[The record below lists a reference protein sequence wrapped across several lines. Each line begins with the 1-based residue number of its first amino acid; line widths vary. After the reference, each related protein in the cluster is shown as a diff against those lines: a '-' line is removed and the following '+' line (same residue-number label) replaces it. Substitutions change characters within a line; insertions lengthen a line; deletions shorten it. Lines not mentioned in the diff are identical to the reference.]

1 MYLQLRTN
9 NSYGHQCT
17 CIFRGGGIVRTGGL
31 PKLYLVCPRR
41 VIFTYDISAPIFYFF
56 EERGNC
62 RFLPLRGD
70 IEVYVKAYFSLVRV
84 VGIMFL
90 LVKPTNLIGG
100 RD

>member
-17 CIFRGGGIVRTGGL
+17 CIFRGGGDCPNWWTTKTIPSS
-31 PKLYLVCPRR
+31 PKPC
-41 VIFTYDISAPIFYFF
+41 VIFTYDISAPIFDFF
-56 EERGNC
+56 EGRGNC

-84 VGIMFL
+84 VDIMFL
-90 LVKPTNLIGG
+90 LQFGAS
-100 RD
+100 